1 MAVKRADA
9 PARPRHRIRAHACP
23 DRRRVPAR
31 SGRGGDSDN
40 GPAMYAMRRLA
51 AWTAAGAR
59 IGMAVLGGVAGWNLL
74 HCPAQGV
81 LSAGKT

>member
-31 SGRGGDSDN
+31 SGRGGDSDT
-40 GPAMYAMRRLA
+40 ALQERARLRA
-51 AWTAAGAR
+51 AARAGGADRLRGHIVCDGLVR
-59 IGMAVLGGVAGWNLL
+59 I
-74 HCPAQGV
+74 
-81 LSAGKT
+81 